1 MWGADDPDCRKPLL
15 WDDIKYEDERTAYD
29 PEKSRPVDVVRPD
42 TALRSFYKKLCRIR
56 KENPV
61 LVHGDL
67 NFSIADDKKMILAYS
82 RTNGKDDIEV
92 IFNRSDSARV
102 IMVPV
107 NIDGEFKDLLSSG
120 NISYESSDKKTEI
133 RLAPLSGMIL
143 KKE

>member
-1 MWGADDPDCRKPLL
+1 M
-15 WDDIKYEDERTAYD
+15 
-29 PEKSRPVDVVRPD
+29 
-42 TALRSFYKKLCRIR
+42 R

-67 NFSIADDKKMILAYS
+67 HFSIDDDKKMVLAYS
-82 RTNGKDDIEV
+82 RTLGKYEIEV

-107 NIDGEFKDLLSSG
+107 NTNGEFKDLLSSG